1 MEAVQIEM
9 AQIQSGDFVWLKQGV
24 SRALHATA
32 VAQCVKQRTRQR
44 GLACAE
50 VAVQVHH
57 DARLQGARQPPGEG
71 SGRGLIGQRYCELPP
86 CSGMPAY
93 LTSAIIR
100 TMQNEPSRTDYAAL
114 AGRIKEWG
122 RALGFQAVGIS
133 DTGLDDAETHLLD
146 WLARGYHGE
155 MDYMAKHGVKRS
167 RPAQLVPGTLRVI
180 SLRMD
185 YYPPHAKDAW
195 EVLQDGSRAFISR
208 YALGRDYHKVLRNRL
223 EKLAEKIRAEVG
235 DFNCRVFTDS
245 APVLEVELAR
255 KAHLGWRGKH
265 ALLLSREHG
274 SWFFLGE
281 IYIDLPLPADVPG
294 KNHCG
299 TCERCIEI
307 CPTQAIVAPYQ
318 LDARRC
324 ISYLTIELKGSMP
337 LELRPLV
344 GNRIYGCDDCQLV
357 CPWNRFA
364 QASVEA
370 DFAVRHGLDDIALS
384 ELFAW
389 DETVFEERFA
399 GSAIHRIGHEQ
410 WLRNIA
416 VALGNA
422 PRSAQALAAL
432 QSRAQDA
439 SPLVREHVAWGL
451 ARQMAG

>member
-1 MEAVQIEM
+1 MCQP
-9 AQIQSGDFVWLKQGV
+9 SGKV
-24 SRALHATA
+24 S
-32 VAQCVKQRTRQR
+32 
-44 GLACAE
+44 
-50 VAVQVHH
+50 
-57 DARLQGARQPPGEG
+57 
-71 SGRGLIGQRYCELPP
+71 SRGLIGQGYCELLP
-86 CSGMPAY
+86 CGGMPAY
-93 LTSAIIR
+93 PTSAIIR
-100 TMQNEPSRTDYAAL
+100 AMQNDTSRTDYATL
-114 AGRIKEWG
+114 TDRIKEWG

-133 DTGLDDAETHLLD
+133 DTALDDAEAHLLE
-146 WLARGYHGE
+146 WIGRGYHGE

-167 RPAQLVPGTLRVI
+167 RPAELVPGTVRVI
-180 SLRMD
+180 SVRMD
-185 YYPPHAKDAW
+185 YYPPNTKDAW
-195 EVLQDGSRAFISR
+195 EVLRDGSRAFISR

-223 EKLAEKIRAEVG
+223 EKLAKKIRAETG
-235 DFNCRVFTDS
+235 DFSYRAFTDS
-245 APVLEVELAR
+245 APVMEVELAR

-281 IYIDLPLPADVPG
+281 VYTDLPLHVDAPE

-307 CPTQAIVAPYQ
+307 CPTRAIVAPYQ

-324 ISYLTIELKGSMP
+324 ISYLTIELKGSIP
-337 LELRPLV
+337 LELRPLI

-364 QASVEA
+364 HESLEV
-370 DFAVRHGLDDIALS
+370 DFAVCHGLDNISLS

-389 DETVFEERFA
+389 DEAMFNAKFS
-399 GSAIHRIGHEQ
+399 GSAIRRIGHEQ

-422 PRSAQALAAL
+422 PESAQAFAAL

-451 ARQMAG
+451 ERQKSG